1 MAEAPTTLDQL
12 REALKAGLRDLPGLR
27 LGEIDAQD
35 LDLSNCNL
43 EGGCFKEA
51 RFGHARLSQA
61 RLRLCSFQQALL
73 WGADLSKVEAWQSFW
88 HEADLSGARLQ
99 GARFDEALLHRCCLR
114 GVVAGGSSWRLARMV
129 EADFRSGLDQ
139 LTDLGGADFRGAD
152 LSFALMQGANLH
164 GANLQGSCLYGAN
177 LRGCDLRGANLSD
190 CDLANTQLEGA
201 RFQ

>member
-35 LDLSNCNL
+35 LDLTHCNL
-43 EGGCFKEA
+43 EGSRFQEA

-61 RLRLCSFQQALL
+61 RLRFCNFQQALL
-73 WGADLSKVEAWQSFW
+73 WGADLSDVDARHSCW

-99 GARFDEALLHRCCLR
+99 GAHFDEALLHRCCLR

-129 EADFRSGLDQ
+129 DADFRSGLDQ
-139 LTDLGGADFRGAD
+139 LTDLG
-152 LSFALMQGANLH
+152 
-164 GANLQGSCLYGAN
+164 
-177 LRGCDLRGANLSD
+177 
-190 CDLANTQLEGA
+190 
-201 RFQ
+201 